1 MFAPML
7 NNFEKM
13 NDVNKLIDSVE
24 KSKEEMALM

>member
-24 KSKEEMALM
+24 KSKEEMVLM